1 MSEAWRLG
9 IPHQGVIPYT
19 KKTPLEDILDPD
31 WWKRLFGVLYLKT
44 DSDIV
49 CNEQLTKM
57 EVDMIEELLDL
68 NRGDRILDLCCGNGR
83 HSIELAGRG
92 YRNVYGLDYSK
103 DLLNIALGRA
113 RKEGLNISFRW
124 GDARHLP
131 YPDDFFDVVIMMGNS
146 FGYFESMH
154 DDLLVLKEVKRVLRP
169 FGKFLLDIVDGEMMR
184 KSFEKLSAEN
194 HNGGTLVIR
203 ERELSRMGDRL
214 ITREIVFDQAGAVVA
229 DNVYAVRLYS
239 FTSLKIL
246 MEKAGFTEVSL
257 RARIA
262 YDPDKNDPGMMKSRM
277 VVTAFAAKD
286 VDKQLRGGGRLVV
299 VLLGDPTL
307 KNVVKPGSVFDED
320 DVHALNEL
328 KSALLGL
335 RGYKFVFLDKH
346 ATFLDFLREN
356 RDSIYMVLNLC
367 DDGFLNNPY
376 MELHIPALLDILGI
390 RYTGAGPRC
399 LSICYDKSA
408 VKSIAS
414 SMGIPVPHHI
424 LIENAKHVGK
434 PVFPAIVKPNFGDN
448 SWGID
453 ARSVVRNM
461 SELDAAIK
469 ELSTRWGY
477 RGPILVEE
485 YIEGIDLTVSI
496 LGNPPDDIA
505 LPILTEDYSMLP
517 ENLPKI
523 LTYQAKWMP
532 NSEYGKV

>member
-1 MSEAWRLG
+1 
-9 IPHQGVIPYT
+9 
-19 KKTPLEDILDPD
+19 
-31 WWKRLFGVLYLKT
+31 VLYLKT

-68 NRGDRILDLCCGNGR
+68 NRGDRILDLCCGNGK

-113 RKEGLNISFRW
+113 REEGLNISFRW

-131 YPDDFFDVVIMMGNS
+131 YPDDFDVVIMMGNS
-146 FGYFESMH
+146 FGYFDSMH

-169 FGKFLLDIVDGEMMR
+169 LGKFLLDIVDEEMMR

-194 HNGGTLVIR
+194 HNEGTLVIR

-214 ITREIVFDQAGAVVA
+214 ITREIVFDQAGAVVV

-246 MEKAGFTEVSL
+246 MEEAGFTEVSL

-299 VLLGDPTL
+299 VLLGDPTF
-307 KNVVKPGSVFDED
+307 KNVVKPGSAFDED
-320 DVHALNEL
+320 DVRALNEL
-328 KSALLGL
+328 RSALLGL

-346 ATFLDFLREN
+346 AT
-356 RDSIYMVLNLC
+356 
-367 DDGFLNNPY
+367 
-376 MELHIPALLDILGI
+376 
-390 RYTGAGPRC
+390 
-399 LSICYDKSA
+399 
-408 VKSIAS
+408 
-414 SMGIPVPHHI
+414 
-424 LIENAKHVGK
+424 
-434 PVFPAIVKPNFGDN
+434 
-448 SWGID
+448 
-453 ARSVVRNM
+453 
-461 SELDAAIK
+461 
-469 ELSTRWGY
+469 
-477 RGPILVEE
+477 
-485 YIEGIDLTVSI
+485 
-496 LGNPPDDIA
+496 
-505 LPILTEDYSMLP
+505 
-517 ENLPKI
+517 
-523 LTYQAKWMP
+523 
-532 NSEYGKV
+532 